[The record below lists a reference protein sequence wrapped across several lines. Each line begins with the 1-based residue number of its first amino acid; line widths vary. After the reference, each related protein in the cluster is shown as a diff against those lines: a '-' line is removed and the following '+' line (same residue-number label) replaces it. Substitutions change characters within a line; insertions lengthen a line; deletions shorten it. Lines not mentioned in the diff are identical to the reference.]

1 MSVPDRWD
9 GVMADATRMENRLL
23 DLLPDGERSDLISMM
38 DRGTITPHD
47 VLQAAGQPMRK
58 VHFPMWGV
66 ISLMTPLAD
75 GTAIETATIGNEGM
89 VGVHAFLGGGVL
101 NNAVAMSQVPGEMLS
116 LGIDTFRAF
125 VEGDGK
131 MRDIMMAYTQALFV
145 QIAQAVACNGVHEIQ
160 QRAAKWFLETHDR
173 VEGDEFLLTQEFL
186 ADMLGVTRPSVSVAA
201 GTLQAAGLITYRRG
215 QVIILDRPGLEEAS
229 CECYAVVRSE
239 YEKLLSP
246 AP

>member
-1 MSVPDRWD
+1 
-9 GVMADATRMENRLL
+9 MADATRTENRLL
-23 DLLPDGERSDLISMM
+23 DMLPIDDRVDLVSKM
-38 DRGTITPHD
+38 DRVAITPHD
-47 VLQAAGQPMRK
+47 MLQPPGRPMRE
-58 VHFPMWGV
+58 VHFPISGV

-75 GTAIETATIGNEGM
+75 GTAIETATVGKEGM

-101 NNAVAMSQVPGEMLS
+101 NNAQAMSQVPGEMLS
-116 LGIDTFRAF
+116 LGVDTFRAF

-160 QRAAKWFLETHDR
+160 QRTAKWFLETHDR
-173 VEGDEFLLTQEFL
+173 VDGDQFLLTQEFL

-215 QVIILDRPGLEEAS
+215 RVTILDRPQLEEAS

-246 AP
+246 SS

>member
-1 MSVPDRWD
+1 
-9 GVMADATRMENRLL
+9 MADATHTENRLL
-23 DLLPDGERSDLISMM
+23 DMLPIDDRVDLVSKM
-38 DRGTITPHD
+38 DRVAITPHD
-47 VLQAAGQPMRK
+47 MLQPPGRPMRK
-58 VHFPMWGV
+58 VHFPISGV

-75 GTAIETATIGNEGM
+75 GTAIETATVGNEGM

-101 NNAVAMSQVPGEMLS
+101 NNAQAMSQVPGEMLS
-116 LGIDTFRAF
+116 IGVDTFRAF
-125 VEGDGK
+125 VDDDGK

-160 QRAAKWFLETHDR
+160 QRAAKSFLEAHDR
-173 VEGDEFLLTQEFL
+173 VEGDQFLLTQEFL

-201 GTLQAAGLITYRRG
+201 GTLQAAGLIMYRRG
-215 QVIILDRPGLEEAS
+215 HVTILDRPCLEEAS

-246 AP
+246 SS

>member
-1 MSVPDRWD
+1 
-9 GVMADATRMENRLL
+9 MADATRTENRLL
-23 DLLPDGERSDLISMM
+23 DMLPIDDRVDLVSKM
-38 DRGTITPHD
+38 DRVAITPHD
-47 VLQAAGQPMRK
+47 MLQPPGRPMRE
-58 VHFPMWGV
+58 VHFPISGV

-75 GTAIETATIGNEGM
+75 GTAIETATVGKEGM

-101 NNAVAMSQVPGEMLS
+101 NNAQAMSQVPGEMLS
-116 LGIDTFRAF
+116 LGVDTFRAF
-125 VEGDGK
+125 VEDNGK

-173 VEGDEFLLTQEFL
+173 VDGDQFLLTQEFL

-215 QVIILDRPGLEEAS
+215 RVTILDRPQLEEAS

-246 AP
+246 SS